1 MCRCRYC
8 CCLVTASPTGRNSHC
23 RPIHLHLCASLTFH
37 RLHLNLCFNLYL
49 CSSLI
54 FLSASYP
61 LSNFHRPFSNFY
73 PPTCCYLGFDDDVND
88 HFIDLTLLRRGESLR
103 QKPLLRLELLKA
115 TPILTSTST
124 ETRFTDILVRKPSSS
139 SDSESKTSIN
149 GARSCSVGINL
160 LCATPPEDAKKFKLG
175 YLRSFRLDPTNC
187 YEVANID
194 DGREELETRSRVD
207 VVGIDK
213 DEQVDYVSRVCD
225 QSKIYQL
232 W

>member
-1 MCRCRYC
+1 M
-8 CCLVTASPTGRNSHC
+8 VIVG
-23 RPIHLHLCASLTFH
+23 
-37 RLHLNLCFNLYL
+37 
-49 CSSLI
+49 
-54 FLSASYP
+54 
-61 LSNFHRPFSNFY
+61 
-73 PPTCCYLGFDDDVND
+73 
-88 HFIDLTLLRRGESLR
+88 GER
-103 QKPLLRLELLKA
+103 KTEKPLEKHMRMLELVKA

-124 ETRFTDILVRKPSSS
+124 ETRFTYILVRKPSSS

-194 DGREELETRSRVD
+194 DGREELETRSLVD

-213 DEQVDYVSRVCD
+213 DEQVY
-225 QSKIYQL
+225 L
-232 W
+232 FFAH